1 MLLLAHKSTLFPR
14 KQLSDRSKL
23 QFFSQF
29 QQPKSSKFKNNIFF
43 YLSGV
48 YTIHLYP
55 LFSAEIPL
63 LYENDGAMDAS
74 PKFWNRPIKFFFEAE
89 NQNSVSNKT
98 FLFLGSNYS
107 QGFVKIALKL

>member
-29 QQPKSSKFKNNIFF
+29 QKPNRPNLKILIFR

-74 PKFWNRPIKFFFEAE
+74 PKF
-89 NQNSVSNKT
+89 
-98 FLFLGSNYS
+98 
-107 QGFVKIALKL
+107 